1 MNQSEVQKELE
12 LFKKRVIQQAKS
24 NLTKMGKNSTGA
36 LHKGLKGDV
45 TVFSTGN
52 FALEFD
58 LGKYGEFQDKGVKG
72 KDHSKVSKNAKIKG
86 QQAPN
91 SEFRFGSGSYG
102 GTWGS
107 FVNSMEKWVKKK
119 NFRLRDEKGRYTK
132 GTTKTLAQIIAR
144 NIYYRGLKPSL
155 FFTKPFENEYKKL
168 SEDLVEAFGL
178 DIDEFLK
185 YTVNGTK

>member
-45 TVFSTGN
+45 TVFKTGN

-58 LGKYGEFQDKGVKG
+58 LGKYGEFQDKGVSG
-72 KDHSKVSKNAKIKG
+72 KKKKYNTPFSYKSKMPPSKVFEQWVKNKGIKG
-86 QQAPN
+86 
-91 SEFRFGSGSYG
+91 
-102 GTWGS
+102 
-107 FVNSMEKWVKKK
+107 
-119 NFRLRDEKGRYTK
+119 RDKKGRFI
-132 GTTKTLAQIIAR
+132 TTKSLTFLIAR
-144 NIYYRGLKPSL
+144 GIFNNGIKPSL

-168 SEDLVEAFGL
+168 SDELVTAFGL

>member
-58 LGKYGEFQDKGVKG
+58 LGKYGEFQDKGVSG
-72 KDHSKVSKNAKIKG
+72 KKKKYNTPFSYKSKMPPSKVFEQWVKNKGIKG
-86 QQAPN
+86 
-91 SEFRFGSGSYG
+91 
-102 GTWGS
+102 
-107 FVNSMEKWVKKK
+107 
-119 NFRLRDEKGRYTK
+119 RDKKGRFI
-132 GTTKTLAQIIAR
+132 TTKSLTFLIAR
-144 NIYYRGLKPSL
+144 GIFNNGIKPSL

-168 SEDLVEAFGL
+168 SDDLVEAFGL
-178 DIDEFLK
+178 DIDKFLK

>member
-24 NLTKMGKNSTGA
+24 NLTKMGKNSSGA

-58 LGKYGEFQDKGVKG
+58 LGKYGEFQDKGVSG
-72 KDHSKVSKNAKIKG
+72 KKKKYDTPFSYKKKMPPSKVFEQWVKNKGIKG
-86 QQAPN
+86 
-91 SEFRFGSGSYG
+91 
-102 GTWGS
+102 
-107 FVNSMEKWVKKK
+107 
-119 NFRLRDEKGRYTK
+119 RDKKGRFI
-132 GTTKTLAQIIAR
+132 TTKSLTFLIAR
-144 NIYYRGLKPSL
+144 GIFNNGIKPSL

-168 SEDLVEAFGL
+168 SEDLVTAFGL

>member
-1 MNQSEVQKELE
+1 MKQSEVQQELE

-24 NLTKMGKNSTGA
+24 NLTKMKKNASGN
-36 LHKGLKGDV
+36 LHKNLKGEV

-58 LGKYGEFQDKGVKG
+58 LGKYGEFQDKGVSG
-72 KDHSKVSKNAKIKG
+72 KIKKYDT
-86 QQAPN
+86 P
-91 SEFRFGSGSYG
+91 FSYK
-102 GTWGS
+102 S
-107 FVNSMEKWVKKK
+107 KMPPSIVFEKWIKQKGI
-119 NFRLRDEKGRYTK
+119 KGRDKK
-132 GTTKTLAQIIAR
+132 GRFITDKSLTFLIAR
-144 NIYYRGLKPSL
+144 SIFNKGIKPSL

-168 SEDLVEAFGL
+168 SDDLVTAFGL

>member
-45 TVFSTGN
+45 TVFKTGN

-58 LGKYGEFQDKGVKG
+58 LGKYGEFQDKGVSG
-72 KDHSKVSKNAKIKG
+72 KKKKYNTPFSYKSKMPPSKVFEQWVKNKGIKG
-86 QQAPN
+86 
-91 SEFRFGSGSYG
+91 
-102 GTWGS
+102 
-107 FVNSMEKWVKKK
+107 
-119 NFRLRDEKGRYTK
+119 RDKKGRFI
-132 GTTKTLAQIIAR
+132 TTKSLTFLIAR
-144 NIYYRGLKPSL
+144 GIFNNGIKPSL

-168 SEDLVEAFGL
+168 SDDLVEAFGL

>member
-24 NLTKMGKNSTGA
+24 NLTKMGKNSSGA

-58 LGKYGEFQDKGVKG
+58 LGKYGEFQDKGVSG
-72 KDHSKVSKNAKIKG
+72 KKKKYNTPFSYKSKMPPSKVFEQWVKNKGIKG
-86 QQAPN
+86 
-91 SEFRFGSGSYG
+91 
-102 GTWGS
+102 
-107 FVNSMEKWVKKK
+107 
-119 NFRLRDEKGRYTK
+119 RDKKGRFI
-132 GTTKTLAQIIAR
+132 TTKSLTFLIAR
-144 NIYYRGLKPSL
+144 GIFNNGIKPSL

-168 SEDLVEAFGL
+168 SGDLVEAFGL

>member
-58 LGKYGEFQDKGVKG
+58 LGKYGEFQDKGVSG
-72 KDHSKVSKNAKIKG
+72 KKKKYDTPFSYKNKMPPSKVFEQWVKNKGIKG
-86 QQAPN
+86 
-91 SEFRFGSGSYG
+91 
-102 GTWGS
+102 
-107 FVNSMEKWVKKK
+107 
-119 NFRLRDEKGRYTK
+119 RDKKGRFI
-132 GTTKTLAQIIAR
+132 TTKSLTFLIAR
-144 NIYYRGLKPSL
+144 GIFNNGIKPSL

-168 SEDLVEAFGL
+168 SEDLVTAFGL

-185 YTVNGTK
+185 YTVNGNQ

>member
-1 MNQSEVQKELE
+1 MKQSEVQKELE

-45 TVFSTGN
+45 TVFKTGN

-58 LGKYGEFQDKGVKG
+58 LGKYGEFQDKGVSG
-72 KDHSKVSKNAKIKG
+72 KKKKYNTPFSYKSKMPPSKVFEQWVKNKGIKG
-86 QQAPN
+86 
-91 SEFRFGSGSYG
+91 
-102 GTWGS
+102 
-107 FVNSMEKWVKKK
+107 
-119 NFRLRDEKGRYTK
+119 RDKKGRFI
-132 GTTKTLAQIIAR
+132 TTKSLTFLIAR
-144 NIYYRGLKPSL
+144 GIFNNGIKPSL

-168 SEDLVEAFGL
+168 SDDLVEAFGL

>member
-1 MNQSEVQKELE
+1 MKQSEVQQELE

-24 NLTKMGKNSTGA
+24 NLTKMKKNASGN
-36 LHKGLKGDV
+36 LHKNLKGEV

-58 LGKYGEFQDKGVKG
+58 LGKYGEFQDKGVSG
-72 KDHSKVSKNAKIKG
+72 KIKKYNT
-86 QQAPN
+86 P
-91 SEFRFGSGSYG
+91 FSYK
-102 GTWGS
+102 S
-107 FVNSMEKWVKKK
+107 KMPPSRVFEKWIKQKGI
-119 NFRLRDEKGRYTK
+119 KGRDKK
-132 GTTKTLAQIIAR
+132 GRFITDKSLTFLIAR
-144 NIYYRGLKPSL
+144 SIFNKGIKPSL

-168 SEDLVEAFGL
+168 SDDLVTAFGL

>member
-1 MNQSEVQKELE
+1 MKQSEVQQELE

-24 NLTKMGKNSTGA
+24 NLTKMKKNASGN
-36 LHKGLKGDV
+36 LHKNLKGEV

-58 LGKYGEFQDKGVKG
+58 LGKYGEFQDKGVSG
-72 KDHSKVSKNAKIKG
+72 KIKKYNT
-86 QQAPN
+86 P
-91 SEFRFGSGSYG
+91 FSYK
-102 GTWGS
+102 TKMPPS
-107 FVNSMEKWVKKK
+107 RVFEKWIKQKGI
-119 NFRLRDEKGRYTK
+119 KGRDKK
-132 GTTKTLAQIIAR
+132 GRFITDKSLTFLIAR
-144 NIYYRGLKPSL
+144 SIFNKGIKPSL

-168 SEDLVEAFGL
+168 SDDLVTAFGL

>member
-1 MNQSEVQKELE
+1 VKNTEVQKELE

-36 LHKGLKGDV
+36 LHKGLKGEL
-45 TVFSTGN
+45 TVFKTGN

-58 LGKYGEFQDKGVKG
+58 LGKYGEFQDKGVSG
-72 KDHSKVSKNAKIKG
+72 KKKKYNTPFSYKSKMPPSKVFEQWVKNKGIKG
-86 QQAPN
+86 
-91 SEFRFGSGSYG
+91 
-102 GTWGS
+102 
-107 FVNSMEKWVKKK
+107 
-119 NFRLRDEKGRYTK
+119 RDKKGRFI
-132 GTTKTLAQIIAR
+132 TTKSLTFLIAR
-144 NIYYRGLKPSL
+144 GIFNNGIKPSL

-168 SEDLVEAFGL
+168 SNDLVEAFGL

>member
-1 MNQSEVQKELE
+1 MKQSEVQKELE

-24 NLTKMGKNSTGA
+24 NLTKMGKNASGN
-36 LHKGLKGDV
+36 LHKNLKGEV

-58 LGKYGEFQDKGVKG
+58 LGKYGEFQDKGVSG
-72 KDHSKVSKNAKIKG
+72 KIKKYDT
-86 QQAPN
+86 P
-91 SEFRFGSGSYG
+91 FSYK
-102 GTWGS
+102 S
-107 FVNSMEKWVKKK
+107 KMPPSRVFEKWIKQKGI
-119 NFRLRDEKGRYTK
+119 KGRDKK
-132 GTTKTLAQIIAR
+132 GRFITDKSLTFLIAR
-144 NIYYRGLKPSL
+144 SIFNKGIKPSL

-168 SEDLVEAFGL
+168 SNDLVEAFGL

>member
-45 TVFSTGN
+45 TVFRTGN

-58 LGKYGEFQDKGVKG
+58 LGKYGEFQDKGVSG
-72 KDHSKVSKNAKIKG
+72 KKKKYNTPFSYKSKMPPSKVFDQWVKNKGIKG
-86 QQAPN
+86 
-91 SEFRFGSGSYG
+91 
-102 GTWGS
+102 
-107 FVNSMEKWVKKK
+107 
-119 NFRLRDEKGRYTK
+119 RDKKGRFI
-132 GTTKTLAQIIAR
+132 TTKSLTFLIAR
-144 NIYYRGLKPSL
+144 GIFNNGIKPSL

-168 SEDLVEAFGL
+168 SGDLVEAFGL

>member
-1 MNQSEVQKELE
+1 MKQSEVQKELE

-24 NLTKMGKNSTGA
+24 NLTKMGKNSSGA

-45 TVFSTGN
+45 TVFRTGN

-58 LGKYGEFQDKGVKG
+58 LGKYGEFQDKGVSGNK
-72 KDHSKVSKNAKIKG
+72 KKYNTPFSYKSKMPPSKVFEQWVKNKGIKG
-86 QQAPN
+86 
-91 SEFRFGSGSYG
+91 
-102 GTWGS
+102 
-107 FVNSMEKWVKKK
+107 
-119 NFRLRDEKGRYTK
+119 RDKKGRFI
-132 GTTKTLAQIIAR
+132 TTKSLTFLIAR
-144 NIYYRGLKPSL
+144 GIFNNGIKPSL

-168 SEDLVEAFGL
+168 SDDLVEAFGL

>member
-1 MNQSEVQKELE
+1 VKNTEVQKELE

-36 LHKGLKGDV
+36 LHKGLKGDL
-45 TVFSTGN
+45 TVFKTGN

-58 LGKYGEFQDKGVKG
+58 LGKYGEFQDKGVSG
-72 KDHSKVSKNAKIKG
+72 KKKKYDTPFRYKTKMPPSKVFEQWVRNKGIKG
-86 QQAPN
+86 
-91 SEFRFGSGSYG
+91 
-102 GTWGS
+102 
-107 FVNSMEKWVKKK
+107 
-119 NFRLRDEKGRYTK
+119 RDKKGRFI
-132 GTTKTLAQIIAR
+132 TTKSLTFLIAR
-144 NIYYRGLKPSL
+144 GIFNNGIKPSL

-168 SEDLVEAFGL
+168 SGDLVEAFGL

>member
-45 TVFSTGN
+45 TVFRTGN

-58 LGKYGEFQDKGVKG
+58 LGKYGEFQDKGVSG
-72 KDHSKVSKNAKIKG
+72 KKKKYDTPFSYKSKMPPSKVFEQWVKNKGIKG
-86 QQAPN
+86 
-91 SEFRFGSGSYG
+91 
-102 GTWGS
+102 
-107 FVNSMEKWVKKK
+107 
-119 NFRLRDEKGRYTK
+119 RDKKGRFI
-132 GTTKTLAQIIAR
+132 TTKSLTFLIAR
-144 NIYYRGLKPSL
+144 GIFNNGIKPSL

-168 SEDLVEAFGL
+168 SDELVTAFGL

>member
-45 TVFSTGN
+45 TVFKTGN

-58 LGKYGEFQDKGVKG
+58 FGKYGEFQDKGVSG
-72 KDHSKVSKNAKIKG
+72 KKKKYNTPFSYKSKMPPSKVFEQWVKNKGIKG
-86 QQAPN
+86 
-91 SEFRFGSGSYG
+91 
-102 GTWGS
+102 
-107 FVNSMEKWVKKK
+107 
-119 NFRLRDEKGRYTK
+119 RDKKGRFI
-132 GTTKTLAQIIAR
+132 TTKSLTFLIAR
-144 NIYYRGLKPSL
+144 GIFNNGIKPSL

-168 SEDLVEAFGL
+168 SDELVTAFGL

>member
-24 NLTKMGKNSTGA
+24 NLTRMGKNSSGA
-36 LHKGLKGDV
+36 LHKGLKGEV
-45 TVFSTGN
+45 TVFRTGN

-58 LGKYGEFQDKGVKG
+58 LGKYGEFQDKGVSG
-72 KDHSKVSKNAKIKG
+72 KKKKYNTPFSYKSKMPPSKVFEQWVKNKGIKG
-86 QQAPN
+86 
-91 SEFRFGSGSYG
+91 
-102 GTWGS
+102 
-107 FVNSMEKWVKKK
+107 
-119 NFRLRDEKGRYTK
+119 RDKKGRFI
-132 GTTKTLAQIIAR
+132 TTKSLTFLIAR
-144 NIYYRGLKPSL
+144 GIFNNGIKPSL

-168 SEDLVEAFGL
+168 SNDLVEAFGL

>member
-58 LGKYGEFQDKGVKG
+58 LGKYGEFQDKGVSG
-72 KDHSKVSKNAKIKG
+72 KKKKYNTPFSYKSKMPPSKVFEQWVKNKCIKG
-86 QQAPN
+86 
-91 SEFRFGSGSYG
+91 
-102 GTWGS
+102 
-107 FVNSMEKWVKKK
+107 
-119 NFRLRDEKGRYTK
+119 RDKKGRFI
-132 GTTKTLAQIIAR
+132 TTKSLTFLIAR
-144 NIYYRGLKPSL
+144 GIFNNGIKPSL

-168 SEDLVEAFGL
+168 SDDLVEAFGL
-178 DIDEFLK
+178 DIDKFLK

>member
-45 TVFSTGN
+45 TVFRTGN

-58 LGKYGEFQDKGVKG
+58 LGKYGEFQDKGVSG
-72 KDHSKVSKNAKIKG
+72 KKKKYNTPFSYKSKMPPSKVFEQWVKNKGIKG
-86 QQAPN
+86 
-91 SEFRFGSGSYG
+91 
-102 GTWGS
+102 
-107 FVNSMEKWVKKK
+107 
-119 NFRLRDEKGRYTK
+119 RDKKGRFI
-132 GTTKTLAQIIAR
+132 TTKSLTFLIAR
-144 NIYYRGLKPSL
+144 GIFNNGIKPSL

-168 SEDLVEAFGL
+168 SSDLVTAFGL

>member
-1 MNQSEVQKELE
+1 MKNTEVQKELE

-36 LHKGLKGDV
+36 LHKGLKGDL
-45 TVFSTGN
+45 TVFKTGN

-58 LGKYGEFQDKGVKG
+58 LGKYGEFQDKGVSG
-72 KDHSKVSKNAKIKG
+72 KKKKYDTPFSYKSKMPPSKVFEQWVKNKGIKG
-86 QQAPN
+86 
-91 SEFRFGSGSYG
+91 
-102 GTWGS
+102 
-107 FVNSMEKWVKKK
+107 
-119 NFRLRDEKGRYTK
+119 RDKKGRFI
-132 GTTKTLAQIIAR
+132 TTKSLTFLIAR
-144 NIYYRGLKPSL
+144 GIFNNGIKPSL

-168 SEDLVEAFGL
+168 SNDLVEAFGL

>member
-24 NLTKMGKNSTGA
+24 NLTKMGKNSSGA

-45 TVFSTGN
+45 TVFKTGN

-58 LGKYGEFQDKGVKG
+58 LGKYGEFQDKGVSG
-72 KDHSKVSKNAKIKG
+72 KKKKYNTPFSYKSKMPPSKVFEQWVKNKGIKG
-86 QQAPN
+86 
-91 SEFRFGSGSYG
+91 
-102 GTWGS
+102 
-107 FVNSMEKWVKKK
+107 
-119 NFRLRDEKGRYTK
+119 RDKKGRFI
-132 GTTKTLAQIIAR
+132 TTKSLTFLIAR
-144 NIYYRGLKPSL
+144 GIFNNGIKPSL

-168 SEDLVEAFGL
+168 SSDLVTAFGL

>member
-45 TVFSTGN
+45 TVFRTGN

-58 LGKYGEFQDKGVKG
+58 LGKYGEFQDKGVSG
-72 KDHSKVSKNAKIKG
+72 KKKKYNTPFSYKSKMPPSKVFEQWVKNKGIKG
-86 QQAPN
+86 
-91 SEFRFGSGSYG
+91 
-102 GTWGS
+102 
-107 FVNSMEKWVKKK
+107 
-119 NFRLRDEKGRYTK
+119 RDKKGRFI
-132 GTTKTLAQIIAR
+132 TTKSLTFLIAR
-144 NIYYRGLKPSL
+144 GIFNNGIKPSL

-168 SEDLVEAFGL
+168 SDELVTAFGL

>member
-45 TVFSTGN
+45 TVFRTGN

-58 LGKYGEFQDKGVKG
+58 LGKYGEFQDKGVSG
-72 KDHSKVSKNAKIKG
+72 KKKKYNTPFSYKSKMPPSKVFEQWVKNKGIKG
-86 QQAPN
+86 
-91 SEFRFGSGSYG
+91 
-102 GTWGS
+102 
-107 FVNSMEKWVKKK
+107 
-119 NFRLRDEKGRYTK
+119 RDKKGRFI
-132 GTTKTLAQIIAR
+132 TTKSLTFLIAR
-144 NIYYRGLKPSL
+144 GIFNNGIKPSL

-168 SEDLVEAFGL
+168 SDDLVEAFGL

>member
-45 TVFSTGN
+45 TVFRTGN

-58 LGKYGEFQDKGVKG
+58 LGKYGEFQDKGVSG
-72 KDHSKVSKNAKIKG
+72 KKKKYNTPFSYKSKMPPSKVFEQWVKNKGIKG
-86 QQAPN
+86 
-91 SEFRFGSGSYG
+91 
-102 GTWGS
+102 
-107 FVNSMEKWVKKK
+107 
-119 NFRLRDEKGRYTK
+119 RDKKGRFITNK
-132 GTTKTLAQIIAR
+132 SLTFLIAR
-144 NIYYRGLKPSL
+144 GIFNNGIKPSL

-168 SEDLVEAFGL
+168 SDELVTAFGL